1 MSAVALGRNISLRL
15 LRPPTTRTVA
25 CNGTALSLTGWTDAS
40 DMIDMVP
47 REMTEMVT
55 RDTTFLAK
63 LKQGAWLVAELFLRV
78 AVNPRLRARLL
89 NFLGAEVGGNVRV
102 YESRFFNL
110 QNGFR
115 NLRLADDVHIGTG
128 SMLDLAGPLH
138 LDRGAVV
145 DPGTIVLTH
154 SEPGAA
160 HGSPLAER
168 FPPSNEAVTIAP
180 YVWIGAGAVIL
191 DGVEVGDEA
200 VIAAGA
206 VVTGRVPAHEVRGGV
221 PARRIDGE

>member
-1 MSAVALGRNISLRL
+1 MV
-15 LRPPTTRTVA
+15 
-25 CNGTALSLTGWTDAS
+25 
-40 DMIDMVP
+40 DMVP
-47 REMTEMVT
+47 REITEMVP

-63 LKQGAWLVAELFLRV
+63 LEQGGWLIAELLLRL

-89 NFLGAEVGGNVRV
+89 RFLGADVGGNVRV

-110 QNGFR
+110 QNGFG
-115 NLRLADDVHIGTG
+115 NLHLADDVHIGTG

-138 LDRGAVV
+138 LDRGVV
-145 DPGTIVLTH
+145 VSPGTIVLTH
-154 SEPGAA
+154 SDPGAA
-160 HGSPLAER
+160 HGSPLADR
-168 FPPSNEAVTIAP
+168 FPPSSKGVSIAS

-206 VVTGRVPAHEVRGGV
+206 VVTGRVPAHQVWGGV

>member
-1 MSAVALGRNISLRL
+1 VRAAVNI
-15 LRPPTTRTVA
+15 
-25 CNGTALSLTGWTDAS
+25 GIALSLTGWTDSS
-40 DMIDMVP
+40 DIVDMVP
-47 REMTEMVT
+47 REMTEMAT

-63 LKQGAWLVAELFLRV
+63 LEQGGWLVAELFLRL

-89 NFLGAEVGGNVRV
+89 KFLGADVGANVRV

-115 NLRLADDVHIGTG
+115 NLHIGDDVHIGTG

-138 LDRGAVV
+138 LDRGVV
-145 DPGTIVLTH
+145 VSPGTIVLTH
-154 SEPGAA
+154 SDPGAA
-160 HGSPLAER
+160 HSSPLAER
-168 FPPSNEAVTIAP
+168 FPPSSNGVSIGSH
-180 YVWIGAGAVIL
+180 VWIGAGAVIL

-206 VVTGRVPAHEVRGGV
+206 VVTGRVPAHQVWGGV